1 MLSRI
6 VEWYNEIKDKTVP
19 CEFDIIRQDIEA
31 IDNKLHVATD
41 TATWCDYEQVYI
53 NDVHADLKNLN
64 SRVLQAEE
72 NVEKIIK
79 SLRLWGS
86 EPMYERHDNVLTA
99 LMLPDDFPGRIIKRQ
114 MDCQQSK
121 KLIDDLVDENFRLYF
136 NFPLKPKIKKM
147 TETPRQSTMLE
158 YSRHSSLSEDVEEQE
173 IVQEGQDR
181 PSEVNVAPTDKSAQA
196 SHSSFSLKSIKS
208 NKSSFS
214 TKSTS
219 TETNYEIVK
228 KPYQLELFRPY
239 EEYIDLLIGTEILD
253 AIVISIKYLKN
264 EMENRYENNAA
275 IFEVKLELQIPQ
287 IVFWPELVINFE
299 RPRGLHDIIES
310 MIGNIYN
317 ISDMIPLVAQPLE
330 NTSEKLETF
339 TLLLES
345 KEGSDIQNM
354 QMDILS
360 LTRHTIDDAIKFSK
374 EFEKYNSLWLTDKRT
389 HLEEFLRYGRIL
401 TPEEADTIGDENCI
415 VKEHKPELVSFKNM
429 IDYYG
434 ELYEEINQIATM
446 HIFNIWLKVDMNG
459 LKQNLLNQVCKW
471 SHLFK
476 QYLKDKVID
485 DLMELQDFI
494 IESTFSLKQEATNN
508 DFQTLLLILKTIE
521 SIHNREYVTDNM
533 FHPLKEIVDL
543 LKSYDM
549 TFDEKI
555 NDQVNLSFLTNTPS
569 ITIKVNQF
577 LNFSLT
583 FPQFAELPEKWIT
596 LKKTSLYV
604 KQAIAP
610 IQAYQVDLI
619 KKRISLFDL
628 RSKLYRENFKKLA
641 VSQVMNY

>member
-64 SRVLQAEE
+64 SRVLQAED
-72 NVEKIIK
+72 NVEIIIK

-86 EPMYERHDNVLTA
+86 EPMYERHDNVSTA
-99 LMLPDDFPGRIIKRQ
+99 LMLPEDFPGRIIKRQ

-147 TETPRQSTMLE
+147 TETPRQSTMME
-158 YSRHSSLSEDVEEQE
+158 YSRHSSLTEDVEEE
-173 IVQEGQDR
+173 HDIVQEEQDR

-196 SHSSFSLKSIKS
+196 SHSSFSLKSTKS

-214 TKSTS
+214 TKSSS

-239 EEYIDLLIGTEILD
+239 EEYIDSLIGTEILD

-299 RPRGLHDIIES
+299 SPRGLQDIIES

-374 EFEKYNSLWLTDKRT
+374 EFEKYNFLWLTDKRT

-401 TPEEADTIGDENCI
+401 TSEEADTIGDENCI

-446 HIFNIWLKVDMNG
+446 HIFNIWLNVDMNG

-494 IESTFSLKQEATNN
+494 IESTFSLKQEATND
-508 DFQTLLLILKTIE
+508 DFPTLLLILKTIE

-533 FHPLKEIVDL
+533 FQPLKEIVDL

-555 NDQVNLSFLTNTPS
+555 NDQVNLSFLTSNSS
-569 ITIKVNQF
+569 ITSVTIKVNQF
-577 LNFSLT
+577 LSFSLI
-583 FPQFAELPEKWIT
+583 F
-596 LKKTSLYV
+596 S
-604 KQAIAP
+604 
-610 IQAYQVDLI
+610 
-619 KKRISLFDL
+619 
-628 RSKLYRENFKKLA
+628 
-641 VSQVMNY
+641 

>member
-64 SRVLQAEE
+64 SRVLQAED
-72 NVEKIIK
+72 NVEMITK

-86 EPMYERHDNVLTA
+86 QPMYERHDNVSTA
-99 LMLPDDFPGRIIKRQ
+99 LMLPEDFPGRIMKRQ
-114 MDCQQSK
+114 MDCLRSK

-136 NFPLKPKIKKM
+136 NFPLKPKIEKM
-147 TETPRQSTMLE
+147 TESARQSTME
-158 YSRHSSLSEDVEEQE
+158 YSSHSSLTEEAKEKQE
-173 IVQEGQDR
+173 IKQEQQDK
-181 PSEVNVAPTDKSAQA
+181 PIEVNVASIDKSAQV
-196 SHSSFSLKSIKS
+196 SQSSFSLKSTKS

-219 TETNYEIVK
+219 TETNYDIIK
-228 KPYQLELFRPY
+228 KPYQLKLFRPY
-239 EEYIDLLIGTEILD
+239 EEYIDSLIGTEILD

-264 EMENRYENNAA
+264 EMENRLENDAA

-299 RPRGLHDIIES
+299 SSRGLLNIIES
-310 MIGNIYN
+310 MIMNIDN

-345 KEGSDIQNM
+345 KDGSDIQNM

-360 LTRHTIDDAIKFSK
+360 LSRHTIDDAIKFSK
-374 EFEKYNSLWLTDKRT
+374 EFEKYNFLWLTNKKT

-401 TPEEADTIGDENCI
+401 TPEEAFTIGDEYCI
-415 VKEHKPELVSFKNM
+415 VKEHKPELMSFKNM

-434 ELYEEINQIATM
+434 ELYEEINQIATL
-446 HIFNIWLKVDMNG
+446 HNFDVWLNVDMNG

-476 QYLKDKVID
+476 QYLKDKVIN
-485 DLMELQDFI
+485 DLMELQNFI
-494 IESTFSLKQEATNN
+494 IESTFSLKQEATND
-508 DFQTLLLILKTIE
+508 DFPTLLLILKTIE
-521 SIHNREYVTDNM
+521 SIHIREYVTDNM
-533 FHPLKEIVDL
+533 FEPLKEIVDL
-543 LKSYDM
+543 LKSYDV

-555 NDQVNLSFLTNTPS
+555 MDQVNLSF
-569 ITIKVNQF
+569 F
-577 LNFSLT
+577 
-583 FPQFAELPEKWIT
+583 
-596 LKKTSLYV
+596 TSN
-604 KQAIAP
+604 P
-610 IQAYQVDLI
+610 ILVL
-619 KKRISLFDL
+619 
-628 RSKLYRENFKKLA
+628 
-641 VSQVMNY
+641 